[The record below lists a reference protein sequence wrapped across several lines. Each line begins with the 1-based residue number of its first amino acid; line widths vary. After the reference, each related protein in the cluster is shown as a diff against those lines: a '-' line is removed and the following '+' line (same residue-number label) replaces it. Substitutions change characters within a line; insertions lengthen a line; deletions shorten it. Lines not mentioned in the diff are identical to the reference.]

1 MAQGLVKKIMLAFF
15 AGILVCL
22 LLGAGVL
29 LWQKSYYDS
38 LLRPAPPDSRPIQ
51 AVVVFSGGLD
61 RLEKGVAEVN
71 QRGVTNLI
79 ISSAKINDVRFEILQ
94 DGGISPDVK
103 LWVNEKSTT
112 TDADARY
119 AAGILKK
126 IKADRAV
133 LVTSWFHLPRSAF
146 LLRLY
151 LAFSGIQIEPISSD
165 DPPDDAKHERVF
177 EMEFIKLW
185 GSLGRVAAFAFNQY
199 VHPAPKA
206 NP

>member
-1 MAQGLVKKIMLAFF
+1 MAQGLVKKITLAFL

-22 LLGAGVL
+22 LLGAGIL
-29 LWQKSYYDS
+29 FWQKSYYDS
-38 LLRPAPPDSRPIQ
+38 LLRPAPLDSRPIQ

-71 QRGVTNLI
+71 QRGVTNFI
-79 ISSAKINDVRFEILQ
+79 ISSDKINDVRFEILQ
-94 DGGISPDVK
+94 DGGISPNVK

-119 AAGILKK
+119 AADILKK

-146 LLRLY
+146 LL
-151 LAFSGIQIEPISSD
+151 
-165 DPPDDAKHERVF
+165 
-177 EMEFIKLW
+177 
-185 GSLGRVAAFAFNQY
+185 
-199 VHPAPKA
+199 
-206 NP
+206 